1 MRYRQ
6 LRCRSAVAP
15 HPIFIIFILIKII
28 SLNVESLALYMKNEG
43 EDGFGKITSSVIK
56 QFLRSKLET

>member
-1 MRYRQ
+1 MHFGQ

-15 HPIFIIFILIKII
+15 HLIFIISILIKII
-28 SLNVESLALYMKNEG
+28 SLNVESLALYMRNEG

-56 QFLRSKLET
+56 KYLRSKLET